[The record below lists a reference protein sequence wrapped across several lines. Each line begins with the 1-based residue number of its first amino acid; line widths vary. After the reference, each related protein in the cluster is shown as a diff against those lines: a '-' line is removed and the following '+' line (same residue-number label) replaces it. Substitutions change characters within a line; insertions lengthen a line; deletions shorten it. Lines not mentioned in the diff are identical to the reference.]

1 MVTVQG
7 EVEKKY
13 VADDGFE
20 LPPLTELM
28 AGAKGRRD
36 GGVAPVVEGQPV
48 RQRLEATYFDTADL
62 RLASAG
68 LALRRRTGGD
78 DAGWHLKIPA
88 GSATRSEG
96 PLPRG
101 RAPPGRTPRAVP
113 AQLQAM
119 VWAQTFGAPLQ
130 PVARITTERTVH
142 RLADP
147 T

>member
-13 VADDGFE
+13 VADDRFE

-36 GGVAPVVEGQPV
+36 GGVAPVAEGEPL
-48 RQRLEATYFDTADL
+48 RQRLEATHFDTADL

-68 LALRRRTGGD
+68 LTLRRRTGGD

-88 GSATRSEG
+88 GSDTRSG
-96 PLPRG
+96 VRL
-101 RAPPGRTPRAVP
+101 PPGPGPCAGARG
-113 AQLQAM
+113 AM
-119 VWAQTFGAPLQ
+119 AP
-130 PVARITTERTVH
+130 VGI
-142 RLADP
+142 
-147 T
+147 